1 LIDLAV
7 ENRACSAPSLQA
19 RLVDAVSSFSNGRF
33 HDDATLIV
41 MAAE

>member
-1 LIDLAV
+1 V
-7 ENRACSAPSLQA
+7 LQA
-19 RLVDAVSSFSNGRF
+19 RIMETVSTFVAGKF